1 MSPPRVTD
9 TAEVVRVFAAHRVQ
23 YVLIGGQAAVV
34 SGAPL
39 FTFDFDACYS
49 RDEENLRR
57 LAAALRDLH
66 ARLRVAKMSDEEAED
81 PPFAIDATTLRSGL
95 NFTFQTR
102 AGAVD
107 VLGLPAGVAGYDEL
121 KANAVDREMAG
132 HVVQVASVQ
141 DLISMKRA
149 SGREKD
155 LFALP
160 TLLALLDRLE
170 ETDDH

>member
-1 MSPPRVTD
+1 M
-9 TAEVVRVFAAHRVQ
+9 FAAHRVK

-39 FTFDFDACYS
+39 FTYDFDACYA
-49 RDEENLRR
+49 RDEANLQR

-66 ARLRVAKMSDEEAED
+66 GRLRVAKMSDEEAED
-81 PPFAIDATTLRSGL
+81 LPFEINAATLRSGL

-107 VLGLPAGVAGYDEL
+107 VLGLPAGVRGYDEL
-121 KANAVDREMAG
+121 RANAVEREVAG
-132 HVVQVASVQ
+132 HMVPVASVR
-141 DLISMKRA
+141 DLISMKQA
-149 SGREKD
+149 SGRDKD

-160 TLLALLDRLE
+160 TLLALLDRLDE
-170 ETDDH
+170 IDHE

>member
-1 MSPPRVTD
+1 VK
-9 TAEVVRVFAAHRVQ
+9 
-23 YVLIGGQAAVV
+23 YVLIGGQAAVI

-39 FTFDFDACYS
+39 FTFDFDACYA
-49 RDEENLRR
+49 RDTDNLRR

-81 PPFAIDATTLRSGL
+81 LPFHIDETTLGSGL

-107 VLGLPAGVAGYDEL
+107 VLGLPAGVSGYEEL
-121 KANAVDREMAG
+121 IANAVAREIG
-132 HVVQVASVQ
+132 GQVVQVASIR
-141 DLISMKRA
+141 DLISMKQA

-160 TLLALLDRLE
+160 TLLALLDRLDE
-170 ETDDH
+170 SDDH

>member
-1 MSPPRVTD
+1 MSVPRVTD
-9 TAEVVRVFAAHRVQ
+9 TAEVVRVFARHSVK

-34 SGAPL
+34 SGAPI
-39 FTFDFDACYS
+39 FTFDFDACYA
-49 RDEENLRR
+49 RDEANLRR
-57 LAAALRDLH
+57 LVAALRDLH
-66 ARLRVAKMSDEEAED
+66 GRLRVAKMSDEEAED
-81 PPFAIDATTLRSGL
+81 LPFNIDVATLAAGL

-121 KANAVDREMAG
+121 RANAVEREIAG
-132 HVVQVASVQ
+132 EVVLVASLQ

-149 SGREKD
+149 SGRDKD

-160 TLLALLDRLE
+160 TLLALQDRLDE
-170 ETDDH
+170 FESD